1 MPGLLIED
9 VIIIIDSSRSMLR
22 TDFPSTRFAVT
33 VRATAE
39 LLKKK
44 FEIDASDRICLVT
57 FGDKARKISE
67 FISKADQLIPKL
79 KTIEAGGKSD
89 ITEGLALSIQLI
101 AGEMRKIG
109 GKVVRIL
116 LFSDD
121 RLGSMTNQ
129 LIKLA
134 NAAKGLGIFIDCLV
148 AGSHNRGS
156 NFSVMKN
163 IATITGG
170 DFAHF
175 SNENAYYKAIV
186 GLSSKK
192 DLNDAAGYAEAQEKV
207 RIAPLL
213 AEIAVELRRPNLN
226 EIQEMIANP
235 QKNKCSICYKSESQG
250 RPSYATIRYCPSCMR
265 PMHIACTIQWAKNSP
280 DGREDVFRCP
290 FCYFLIKNSGAAL
303 LKGSGISASKKGQGP
318 AGTTQFAMVP
328 RKDIPDIDGSCGNCR
343 NIFLGE
349 YDVYQCESCRS
360 YYHKPCVKEIDQK
373 YGGCRICGKT
383 IKNARE
389 ITGS

>member
-9 VIIIIDSSRSMLR
+9 VIVLIDSSRSMLR
-22 TDFPSTRFAVT
+22 TDFQPSRFAVT

-44 FEIDASDRICLVT
+44 FEIDANDRICLVT
-57 FGDKARKISE
+57 FGSKARKLSE
-67 FISKADQLIPKL
+67 FSSKANQLIPAL
-79 KTIEAGGKSD
+79 STIEAGGNSD
-89 ITEGLALSIQLI
+89 IGEGLALAIQLI
-101 AGEMRKIG
+101 ASEMRKIG

-121 RLGSMTNQ
+121 RLGSMSNQ

-148 AGSHNRGS
+148 AGSPRRGA

-163 IATITGG
+163 IASITGG
-170 DFAHF
+170 DFAYF
-175 SNENAYYKAIV
+175 SNDNAYYKAIV

-192 DLNDAAGYAEAQEKV
+192 DLNDATGYAEAQEKV
-207 RIAPLL
+207 RTAPLL

-235 QKNKCSICYKSESQG
+235 QKTKCNICYKSESQG
-250 RPSYATIRYCPSCMR
+250 RPAYATMRYCPSCMR
-265 PMHIACTIQWAKNSP
+265 PMHISCTIQWARNSP
-280 DGREDVFRCP
+280 DAREDVFRCP
-290 FCYFLIKNSGAAL
+290 FCYFLIKNSGAAI
-303 LKGSGISASKKGQGP
+303 LKGTGMGASKKGQGP
-318 AGTTQFAMVP
+318 AGATQFAMIP
-328 RKDIPDIDGSCGNCR
+328 RKNISEIDGSCGNCR

-349 YDVYQCESCRS
+349 YDVYQCESCKT

-373 YGGCRICGKT
+373 FGGCRICGKQ
-383 IKNARE
+383 IKNVRE

>member
-9 VIIIIDSSRSMLR
+9 VIILIDSSRSMLR
-22 TDFPSTRFAVT
+22 TDFQPSRLAVT

-39 LLKKK
+39 LVKKK
-44 FEIDASDRICLVT
+44 FEIDANDRICIAT
-57 FGDKARKISE
+57 FGSKTRKLSE
-67 FISKADQLIPKL
+67 FSSKENLIIPAL
-79 KTIEAGGKSD
+79 KAIEAGGNSD
-89 ITEGLALSIQLI
+89 VAEGLALAIQLI

-148 AGSHNRGS
+148 AGSPNLGS
-156 NFSVMKN
+156 NFSVLKN

-175 SNENAYYKAIV
+175 SNVNAYYKAIV

-192 DLNDAAGYAEAQEKV
+192 DLNDATGYAEAQEKV
-207 RIAPLL
+207 RTAPLL

-226 EIQEMIANP
+226 EIQDMIANP
-235 QKNKCSICYKSESQG
+235 QKMKCSICYKSEAQG
-250 RPSYATIRYCPSCMR
+250 RPAYATMRFCPSCGR
-265 PMHIACTIQWAKNSP
+265 PMHITCTIQWARNSP
-280 DGREDVFRCP
+280 DAREDVFRCP
-290 FCYFLIKNSGAAL
+290 FCYFLIKNSGVAL
-303 LKGSGISASKKGQGP
+303 MKGTTTTSTGKK
-318 AGTTQFAMVP
+318 GTTQFFMIP
-328 RKDIPDIDGSCGNCR
+328 RKDIPDIDGSCANCR

-349 YDVYQCESCRS
+349 YDVYQCESCHS

-373 YGGCRICGKT
+373 YGGCRTCGKQ
-383 IKNARE
+383 IKNVRE